1 VVAAAAAA
9 VVVAG
14 VLDGGGGGGE
24 LLGLSVLRAADT
36 VVDLVAVPVSTSGSS
51 SSSSRRSGPW
61 PPKLLARCAGL
72 QTRPSARRRAP
83 GCVRTTRR
91 RRSTSFF
98 QTIETR

>member
-14 VLDGGGGGGE
+14 VLDDGSGGDE
-24 LLGLSVLRAADT
+24 LLGLSVSRAADT

-51 SSSSRRSGPW
+51 SSSRRSGPW
-61 PPKLLARCAGL
+61 PPKLLPRCAGL

-83 GCVRTTRR
+83 GCVRAHNATAT
-91 RRSTSFF
+91 FD
-98 QTIETR
+98 